1 VRLLNSAFV
10 FLLASSA
17 SWAVTLRE
25 SESVSIEA
33 GTEYERDLS
42 DQVTH
47 KTTSDIE
54 YTLVEAPGWLRLKGD
69 TLIGTPPT
77 KDLGPIVI
85 TFRAR
90 ENKLSVPAVDGR
102 LVLNVFVTPT
112 LPADFDI
119 GEVEE
124 RKKIEVSLRA
134 KTRHPDL
141 GTVAFR
147 VHPKDEI
154 PAWLKLSADG
164 ILSGTPDRSQIGK
177 RVDFRVWVTS
187 NYGGKA
193 EARIRGRVKKVPLAS
208 HWKKKEFEMPV
219 AKEDGNYL
227 YEIDAANMVDNPE
240 AARPRF
246 RIADN
251 SSAWG
256 ELSWD
261 GKFRGIPR
269 RKDIGK
275 KSWDVEL
282 QTEVDGIVFK
292 DIARFSVTTEKI
304 NKPPQ
309 WKQEIVQLPRA
320 TSNQKYE
327 YKDLAS
333 QVVDPDGDKLQF
345 EIVPGSGPNWL
356 SIGTDGI
363 LRAAIQPQ
371 FTGGHRWKVTV
382 SDGKMSDTARLE
394 LAVDNHAP
402 TWKATPSLTEAPQ
415 SAPYAFDLKTIAD
428 DIDKDALVFEARRL
442 PKFLQLE
449 GSRLVGTP
457 ERESVGSHPV
467 RLRVT
472 DGQASADLETE
483 IKVTLKAYPPEA
495 HVAELRF
502 KMKERSQLSIALNN
516 PKYVSDPNNDTLK
529 FRWADK
535 APNWAVL
542 NENGTLTLSPQLPQV
557 GIQNLPLVVSDSK
570 FNVPLNVP
578 IEVQR
583 DPRPSEWAKDP
594 IAFRSRAREGFTGS
608 VGKQVR
614 DLDSMPVR
622 FAKRSGPSWLSVA
635 PTGELTGTPPDSAV
649 GKNTFVLVADNGL
662 VPAEKIVEIDVEF
675 KNHPPEVMA
684 EALVLELKERL
695 PVTLDLM
702 QARYTRDADEK
713 DTRVF
718 ALEKPSDWISLS
730 PSGALTLNPAFKQI
744 GKHSIGFL
752 VSDGKDKTRGQLE
765 LNVSRDPRPPQW
777 EKEEFTVEALTR
789 ENFRL
794 DLNKHVKDLDG
805 LRVVFGKRSGSD
817 LFSVSAEGIVSG
829 QPKDE
834 QAGEYVLKIQAQND
848 LKASTARVTVKVSF
862 KNTPPQWKQNQIELG
877 RGRANTI
884 YSQDF
889 SQHADDI
896 DKFQKLKF
904 SKVSGPGWI
913 VIDPAGK
920 VFGQPTPADQGRN
933 TVQVRVDD
941 GAGGSAVANVSLQ
954 IEGANSA
961 PTASGGNNNIHL
973 PTAYQGELFL
983 FHLAPLF
990 RDAQGDKLTFRKI
1003 FAPNWMR
1010 VSNTGEV
1017 TGVPG
1022 KETFGQ
1028 YQAIFEVHDGNV
1040 GTQIK
1045 AQGLVKQP

>member
-1 VRLLNSAFV
+1 MRLLISAAV
-10 FLLASSA
+10 FLFVSYT
-17 SWAVTLRE
+17 SWAVTLKE

-42 DQVTH
+42 DEITH
-47 KTTSDIE
+47 KVTSDIE
-54 YTLVEAPGWLRLKGD
+54 YTLVDAPGWLRLKGD
-69 TLIGTPPT
+69 TIFGTPPA
-77 KDLGPIVI
+77 KDLGPVVI

-90 ENKLSVPAVDGR
+90 EKKLNVPAADGR
-102 LVLNVFVTPT
+102 LVLNVFVTPA
-112 LPADFDI
+112 LPAEFDI

-124 RKKIEVSLRA
+124 RKKIELSLRA

-147 VHPKDEI
+147 VHPKDEM

-164 ILSGTPDRSQIGK
+164 MLTGTPDRSQIGK
-177 RVDFRVWVTS
+177 RLDFRVWVTS

-193 EARIRGRVKKVPLAS
+193 ESRVRGRVKKVPLAS
-208 HWKKKEFEMPV
+208 HWKKKEFDMPV

-227 YEIDAANMVDNPE
+227 YEIDAATMVDNPE
-240 AARPRF
+240 AARTRF
-246 RIADN
+246 RILE
-251 SSAWG
+251 SSGTWG

-282 QTEVDGIVFK
+282 QTEVDGQVFK
-292 DIARFSVTTEKI
+292 DVARFSVTTEKI

-309 WKQEIVQLPRA
+309 WKQELVQLPRA
-320 TSNQKYE
+320 TSNQRYE
-327 YKDLAS
+327 YKDLAT

-345 EIVPGSGPNWL
+345 EITPGSGPPWL
-356 SIGTDGI
+356 SVGADGI
-363 LRAAIQPQ
+363 IRAVIQPQ
-371 FTGGHRWKVTV
+371 FTGSHRWKITV

-394 LAVDNHAP
+394 LGVDNHAP
-402 TWKATPSLTEAPQ
+402 TWNTSPSLTEAPQ
-415 SAPYAFDLKTIAD
+415 STPYALDLKTLAD
-428 DIDKDALVFEARRL
+428 DIDKDALGFEARRL
-442 PKFLQLE
+442 PKFLHLE
-449 GSRLVGTP
+449 GSKLVGTP
-457 ERESVGSHPV
+457 ERDHVGSHPV

-472 DGQASADLETE
+472 DGQASAELETE

-495 HVAELRF
+495 HAAELHF

-516 PKYVSDPNNDTLK
+516 PKYVSDPNNDSLK

-535 APNWAVL
+535 APAWAVL
-542 NENGTLTLSPQLPQV
+542 NENGTMTLSPQLSQV
-557 GIQNLPLVVSDSK
+557 GMQTLPLVVTDSK
-570 FNVPLNVP
+570 FNVPINVA
-578 IEVQR
+578 IEIQR

-622 FAKRSGPSWLSVA
+622 FAKRSGPSWLNVA

-649 GKNTFVLVADNGL
+649 GKNTFTLVADNGL

-675 KNHPPEVMA
+675 KNHPPEIMA
-684 EALVLELKERL
+684 QALVLELKERQ

-702 QARYTRDADEK
+702 QSRYTRDADEK

-718 ALEKPSDWISLS
+718 GLEKPVDWITLSNNGSL
-730 PSGALTLNPAFKQI
+730 ALNPGFKQI
-744 GKHSIGFL
+744 GKHSVGFL

-765 LNVSRDPRPPQW
+765 LSVNRDSRPPQW

-794 DLNKHVKDLDG
+794 DLNKYVKDLDS
-805 LRVVFGKRSGSD
+805 LKVAFGKRSGSD
-817 LFSVSAEGIVSG
+817 LFTVSVDGIVSG

-834 QAGEYVLKIQAQND
+834 QAGEYVLKVQAQND
-848 LKASTARVTVKVSF
+848 QKGSVARVTIKVTF
-862 KNTPPQWKQNQIELG
+862 KNTPPHWKQNQIELG

-884 YSQDF
+884 YSADF
-889 SQHADDI
+889 SQNADDI

-920 VFGQPTPADQGRN
+920 VFGQPAAADQGRN

-941 GAGGSAVANVSLQ
+941 GAGGNAVANVSLQ

-961 PTASGGNNNIHL
+961 PTAAGGNNNIHL
-973 PTAYQGELFL
+973 PTAYQDELFL

-990 RDAQGDKLTFRKI
+990 RDAQGDKLTFRKV

-1010 VSNTGEV
+1010 VSATGEV

-1022 KETFGQ
+1022 RETFGQ

-1040 GTQIK
+1040 GTQVK

>member
-1 VRLLNSAFV
+1 VRLLISAALFILV
-10 FLLASSA
+10 SST
-17 SWAVTLRE
+17 SWAVTLKE
-25 SESVSIEA
+25 PESVSIEA

-42 DQVTH
+42 DEVTH

-54 YTLVEAPGWLRLKGD
+54 YTLVDAPGWLRLKGD
-69 TLIGTPPT
+69 TLIGTPPS
-77 KDLGPIVI
+77 KDLGPIII
-85 TFRAR
+85 TYRAR
-90 ENKLSVPAVDGR
+90 EKKLNVPAADGR
-102 LVLNVFVTPT
+102 IILNVFVTPA
-112 LPADFDI
+112 LPAEFDM

-124 RKKIEVSLRA
+124 RKKIDFSLRA

-164 ILSGTPDRSQIGK
+164 TLSGTPDRTQIGK

-193 EARIRGRVKKVPLAS
+193 ETRVRGRVKKVPLAS
-208 HWKKKEFEMPV
+208 HWKKKEFEMPA

-227 YEIDAANMVDNPE
+227 YEIDTANMVDNPE

-246 RIADN
+246 RIVDN

-292 DIARFSVTTEKI
+292 DTARFTVTTEKI

-327 YKDLAS
+327 YKELAT

-345 EIVPGSGPNWL
+345 EIAPGSGPAWL
-356 SIGTDGI
+356 SVGADGI

-371 FTGGHRWKVTV
+371 FTGSHRWKITV

-394 LAVDNHAP
+394 LAVENHAP
-402 TWKATPSLTEAPQ
+402 TWKSALSLTEAPQ
-415 SAPYAFDLKTIAD
+415 SAPYALDLKTLAD
-428 DIDKDALVFEARRL
+428 DIDKDALAFEVRRL
-442 PKFLQLE
+442 PKFLRLE

-457 ERESVGSHPV
+457 EREHVGSHPV

-472 DGQASADLETE
+472 DGQASAELEAE
-483 IKVTLKAYPPEA
+483 IKVTLKAYPPEP

-516 PKYVSDPNNDTLK
+516 SKYVSDPNNDALK

-535 APNWAVL
+535 APSWATL
-542 NENGTLTLSPQLPQV
+542 NENGTLTLSPQLQQV
-557 GIQNLPLVVSDSK
+557 GIQTLPMVVTDSK
-570 FNVPLNVP
+570 FNVPVNVP

-583 DPRPSEWAKDP
+583 DPRPSEWARDP

-622 FAKRSGPSWLSVA
+622 FAKRSGPNWLTVA

-649 GKNTFVLVADNGL
+649 GKNTFTLVADNGL

-684 EALVLELKERL
+684 QALVLELRERL

-702 QARYTRDADEK
+702 QSRYTRDIDEK

-718 ALEKPSDWISLS
+718 ALEKPSDWIALS
-730 PSGALTLNPAFKQI
+730 TNGGLALNPTFKQI
-744 GKHSIGFL
+744 GKHSIGFF

-765 LNVSRDPRPPQW
+765 LNVSRDARPPQW

-794 DLNKHVKDLDG
+794 DLNKYVKDLDG
-805 LRVVFGKRSGSD
+805 LKVAFGKRSGSE
-817 LFSVSAEGIVSG
+817 LFSVSADGIVTA

-834 QAGEYVLKIQAQND
+834 HAGEYVLKIQAQND
-848 LKASTARVTVKVSF
+848 MKGSVARVTIKVTF
-862 KNTPPQWKQNQIELG
+862 KNTPPRWKQTQIELG

-889 SQHADDI
+889 AQYADDI

-904 SKVSGPGWI
+904 SKVAGPGWI

-920 VFGQPTPADQGRN
+920 VFGQPTVSDQGRN

-941 GAGGSAVANVSLQ
+941 GAGGNAVANVSLQ

-961 PTASGGNNNIHL
+961 PTASGGNGNIQL

-1010 VSNTGEV
+1010 VSPTGEV

-1028 YQAIFEVHDGNV
+1028 YQAIFEVHDGNA
-1040 GTQIK
+1040 GTQVK